1 VHETWSWRVPQFKG
15 AGNGEEAVAAGAD
28 PARATAHLPGLDI
41 EITHRRA
48 AEGDAE
54 HISINLKAVPSF
66 EAFARAFGFGAI
78 NPFALWMRG
87 VQLAWL
93 PWIEATRTMAL
104 PWTQAPSLTPP
115 DTEAGPER
123 KDNSPG

>member
-1 VHETWSWRVPQFKG
+1 VPEFKG
-15 AGNGEEAVAAGAD
+15 TEQNGEPPSPATD
-28 PARATAHLPGLDI
+28 TARAIAHLPGLDI

-48 AEGDAE
+48 ADGDAE

-66 EAFARAFGFGAI
+66 EAFARAFEAA

-87 VQLAWL
+87 IELAWL
-93 PWIEATRTMAL
+93 PWIEATRAMALPWAQAL

-115 DTEAGPER
+115 ESDAGPER
-123 KDNSPG
+123 KDNPPG

>member
-1 VHETWSWRVPQFKG
+1 M
-15 AGNGEEAVAAGAD
+15 EAPSAATD
-28 PARATAHLPGLDI
+28 TSRATAHLPGLDI

-66 EAFARAFGFGAI
+66 DEFARAFGFGAV

-93 PWIEATRTMAL
+93 PWIEASRTMAL
-104 PWTQAPSLTPP
+104 PWTLAPSLAPP
-115 DTEAGPER
+115 DSEPSER
-123 KDNSPG
+123 KDKASG

>member
-1 VHETWSWRVPQFKG
+1 MPDFKG
-15 AGNGEEAVAAGAD
+15 TGKGEEAAAAGSDAT
-28 PARATAHLPGLDI
+28 RATAQLPGLDI

-54 HISINLKAVPSF
+54 IISINLKAVPSF
-66 EAFARAFGFGAI
+66 DEFARAFGVGAV

-104 PWTQAPSLTPP
+104 PWAQAPSLAPP
-115 DTEAGPER
+115 DSDAGSER
-123 KDNSPG
+123 KDNAPG